1 MRKDPVDERGGGHR
15 RSVWRH
21 ADWRLLTLAQGFS
34 GVGDWAY
41 AVALVVWVGQRTD
54 ASPAWLAA
62 TMVVRLLPITVLAP
76 IGGAL
81 ADRMDRRRILLA
93 ADAIRCAL
101 MVALLATIA
110 MNGPIGVGLLIAAAT
125 ECATAFARPAFFSA
139 IPTLVGEEDLAAASA
154 TGSIVNQVS
163 LLLGPLVAGIV
174 IAAAS
179 VRAVVVI
186 DALTF
191 ALSFALIA
199 RIGLRTASPAADPV
213 ASAGPTP
220 IVPRWTVR
228 ALLAVPGM
236 TALLVLI
243 AASEIVYGAEAVLQP
258 LVAFDRLGS
267 PAAVGLLAGAVGL
280 GGFLIA
286 PVVPRIARR
295 VRLVTVFVVANILG
309 AVPLMLLA
317 TTRSTVLAA
326 TILLAEGSGVVIYEV
341 LAYILIQ
348 RSVPGAHLGRALGV
362 REAVVTGG
370 QLVGAFATPFLVA
383 AAGLEVALIG
393 FGGLLLMVSLLAWRP
408 LRVLDVAASRRAI
421 ELEPIVA
428 VLRESALLADAT
440 QAALEA
446 IAASVSVIDVAAGTR
461 VIVEGEAADHVWFV
475 RSGTFVASTG
485 DGTGGTRVLSEMGA
499 GTWFGEIGVI
509 ERRPRTA
516 DVTATTDAT
525 AWRIPGSTLLAA
537 IEGGA
542 RIADPA
548 ARLMELRLLRSAAA

>member
-1 MRKDPVDERGGGHR
+1 MRTRRVDEHRGGRR

-21 ADWRLLTLAQGFS
+21 ADWRLLTIAQGFS
-34 GVGDWAY
+34 GIGDWAY

-62 TMVVRLLPITVLAP
+62 TMVVRLLPIAVLAP

-93 ADAIRCAL
+93 ADAIRFTL
-101 MVALLATIA
+101 MVALLVTIA
-110 MNGPIGVGLLIAAAT
+110 TDGPIALGLLIAAST

-139 IPTLVGEEDLAAASA
+139 IPTLVGEDDLAAASA

-186 DALTF
+186 DACTF
-191 ALSFALIA
+191 AASFVLVA
-199 RIGLRTASPAADPV
+199 RI
-213 ASAGPTP
+213 SARP
-220 IVPRWTVR
+220 
-228 ALLAVPGM
+228 AVPPADTVAATPSSGQTWSVRTLLRVPGI

-243 AASEIVYGAEAVLQP
+243 AASEVVYGAEAVLQP

-280 GGFLIA
+280 GGFVVA
-286 PVVPRIARR
+286 PIVPRIARR

-317 TTRSTVLAA
+317 ATRSTALAA
-326 TILLAEGSGVVIYEV
+326 TILLVEGSGLVLYEV

-348 RSVPGAHLGRALGV
+348 RSVPSAHLGRTLGI

-370 QLVGAFATPFLVA
+370 QLVGAIATPAIVA
-383 AAGLEVALIG
+383 GLGLEVTLVG
-393 FGGLLLMVSLLAWRP
+393 FGALLLTVSVLVWRP

-421 ELEPIVA
+421 ELEPIVT
-428 VLRESALLADAT
+428 VLGASSLLAEAT
-440 QAALEA
+440 QSALEA
-446 IAASVSVIDVAAGTR
+446 IAASVEVVDVVAGTR
-461 VIVEGEAADHVWFV
+461 VITEGEPAEHVWFV
-475 RSGTFVASTG
+475 RAGTFVASVG
-485 DGTGGTRVLSEMGA
+485 DGTGDTRVLSEMGPN
-499 GTWFGEIGVI
+499 TWFGEIGVI
-509 ERRPRTA
+509 GRRPRTA

-525 AWRIPGSTLLAA
+525 AWRIPGSVLLTA